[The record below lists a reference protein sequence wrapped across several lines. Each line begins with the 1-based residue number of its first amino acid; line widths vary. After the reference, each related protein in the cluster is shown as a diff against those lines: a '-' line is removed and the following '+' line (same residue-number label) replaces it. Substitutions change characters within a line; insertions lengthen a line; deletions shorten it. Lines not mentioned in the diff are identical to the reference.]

1 MKTRTYKSGTGWCF
15 WQWTEVPSDYIT
27 RLHVV
32 KTPWF
37 AVCVHWLNH
46 HDPEPFLHDHPVS
59 FLSIIL
65 RGGYT
70 EERADITAKH
80 WTRVK
85 RVERHHD
92 WFNFIRASKDDPHTI
107 TYVRPGTV
115 TLCFM
120 GPKVREW
127 GYHTPDGWV
136 HWKKYNREKYK

>member
-1 MKTRTYKSGTGWCF
+1 MTRRLYKSGTIWCV
-15 WQWTEVPSDYIT
+15 WRWTDVPSQYIV

-37 AVCVHWLNH
+37 AICVHWLNTA
-46 HDPEPFLHDHPVS
+46 DPEPYLHDHPVT

-65 RGGYT
+65 RGSYT
-70 EERADITAKH
+70 E
-80 WTRVK
+80 K
-85 RVERHHD
+85 RGHGFRGLTPIRHHR
-92 WFNFIRASKDDPHTI
+92 WFNFIRASDTDPHSI
-107 TYVRPGTV
+107 INVAPNTV

-136 HWKKYNREKYK
+136 MWKQYNREKYKSGV